1 MSKPSEGQPD
11 LAEMRTRIMGLGER
25 AGRKSFYPQ
34 LQARIRE
41 LEEHKVHLEEK
52 SAALSNMLK
61 ELDGACR
68 RAEEGEKRFREL
80 AELLPQTVFETDLA
94 GRATFANRFAFEM
107 FGYTPSDFQQG
118 LNALDL
124 LVPGE
129 RDRVRAYMA
138 RRLQGE
144 NLPGQQ
150 YTALRK
156 DGSTF
161 PCIIYTTP
169 IQVEAGMKGF
179 RGIVVDI
186 TEPVRLREQ
195 KDSIEEQYHQAQK
208 MEAIGRLAG
217 GVAHDLNN
225 LLCPILGYAE
235 MLLDQFSL
243 EDERHHSVE
252 EIHRA
257 GLRARDLVRQL
268 LAFSRKQA
276 LEIKVVDLNRAISSF
291 ETLLRRMLRE
301 DIEVRTKL
309 SPSLTTVLAD
319 VGQIEQVIMN
329 LAVNAQDAM
338 PDGGRIS
345 IETETA
351 ELDETYTAEHH
362 GVQQGPYI
370 LLAMSDTG
378 QGMDAETRE
387 HIFDPFFTTKEK
399 GKGTGLG
406 LATVYGIVKQH
417 GGSIWVYSE
426 PGKGS
431 TFKIFLPAARAGI
444 TDSITPLTMSKNGCG
459 TETILLAE
467 DNDMVRNLTVHILER
482 QGYAVL
488 SGTNGTECLRLL
500 ADHAGPL
507 DLLIT
512 DVVMPDMNGKMLF
525 ERVAT
530 RCPGIKVLYMSG
542 YTDDVIVQHGIL
554 EEGIAFI
561 QKPFTVQ
568 SLAAKV
574 REVLD

>member
-11 LAEMRTRIMGLGER
+11 RAEMRTKIMGLGER

-34 LQARIRE
+34 LQARIQE

-118 LNALDL
+118 LNAIDL
-124 LVPGE
+124 LVPEE
-129 RDRVRAYMA
+129 RDRVRADMA

-144 NLPGQQ
+144 DLPGQQ

-156 DGSTF
+156 DRSTF

-169 IQVEAGMKGF
+169 IRDEAGMKGF

-195 KDSIEEQYHQAQK
+195 KNSIEEQYHQAQK

-235 MLLDQFSL
+235 MLLDQFSP

-309 SPSLTTVLAD
+309 SPSRTTVLAD

-362 GVQQGPYI
+362 GVQPGPYI

-426 PGKGS
+426 QDKGS
-431 TFKIFLPAARAGI
+431 TFKIFLPAALAAV
-444 TDSITPLTMSKNGCG
+444 TDSITPLTMSKNGRG

-467 DNDMVRNLTVHILER
+467 DSEMVRNLTVHILER
-482 QGYAVL
+482 QGYTVL

-500 ADHAGPL
+500 ADHDGPL

-554 EEGIAFI
+554 DEGIAFI

>member
-11 LAEMRTRIMGLGER
+11 RSEMRTKIMGLGER

-52 SAALSNMLK
+52 SAALSNMLQ

-94 GRATFANRFAFEM
+94 GRATFVNRFAFEM

-129 RDRVRAYMA
+129 RDRVRADMS

-144 NLPGQQ
+144 DLPGQQ

-161 PCIIYTTP
+161 PCIIYTTV
-169 IQVEAGMKGF
+169 IRDDAGIKGF

-235 MLLDQFSL
+235 MLLDQFSP

-309 SPSLTTVLAD
+309 SPSRTTVLAD

-345 IETETA
+345 IETEIA

-362 GVQQGPYI
+362 GVQPGPYI

-431 TFKIFLPAARAGI
+431 TFKIFLPSAQAAV
-444 TDSITPLTMSKNGCG
+444 TDSITPLAMPKNGRG

-467 DNDMVRNLTVHILER
+467 DSEMVRNLTVHILER
-482 QGYAVL
+482 QGYTL
-488 SGTNGTECLRLL
+488 ISGSNGTECLRLL
-500 ADHAGPL
+500 ADHDGPL

-554 EEGIAFI
+554 DEGIAFI

-568 SLAAKV
+568 SLVAKV

>member
-1 MSKPSEGQPD
+1 MSKPFEGQPD
-11 LAEMRTRIMGLGER
+11 RAEMRTKIMGLGER

-34 LQARIRE
+34 LQTRIQE
-41 LEEHKVHLEEK
+41 LEEHKIHLEEK

-94 GRATFANRFAFEM
+94 GRATFVNRFAFEM
-107 FGYTPSDFQQG
+107 FGYTPSDFQQS
-118 LNALDL
+118 LNAMDL
-124 LVPGE
+124 LVPEE
-129 RDRVRAYMA
+129 RDRVRADMT

-144 NLPGQQ
+144 DLPGQQ

-156 DGSTF
+156 DRSTF

-169 IQVEAGMKGF
+169 IRDEAGMKGF

-186 TEPVRLREQ
+186 TEQVRLREQ